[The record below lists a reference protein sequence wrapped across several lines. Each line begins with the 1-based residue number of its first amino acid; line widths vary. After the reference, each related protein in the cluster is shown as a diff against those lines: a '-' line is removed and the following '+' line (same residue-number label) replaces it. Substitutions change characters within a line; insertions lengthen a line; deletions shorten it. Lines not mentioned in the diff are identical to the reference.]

1 MASLAL
7 KAIAYGAERIPDRVF
22 EAIPGGYFTPQ
33 EKKDIKK
40 QRKKRADKHRDSSG
54 GRRSHRPHT
63 PLDEFSDYSP
73 SEDSDGYD
81 DRGQRR
87 RSRRHSLSGRSGDK
101 RQSKQEQKE
110 REWEEME
117 RAERGEPEMSYSPP
131 PTSESYTPPRPYNP
145 ADYAPAGAAAAAG
158 AAVAN
163 EYYDRQASSA
173 GHEYQYPAQVNTPF
187 MCNPPLNAVSYPSSK
202 YPKEEISYPSCSSPL
217 NLVLYSSFEPPFAL
231 WYQQPNSPQPYAPS
245 PTVRPTTANS
255 ATAARYT
262 PAGHSPPNSATYT
275 PVNTGY
281 ALYNPADYA
290 SPSQTGGPYA
300 APRSTYASPPPFYR
314 QPSHSQP
321 SLNQYAYPPN
331 NQLVYQG
338 SPSRYDS
345 TRSSHRHKHHGDGHT
360 LRHRTRSVGGGRS
373 RSRMTDQVRDRLDRL
388 NLDETDKKLAAG
400 AVGALAGGLAG
411 NQVGHGTLSTLVGA
425 AIGGLG
431 GSELEKRHEK

>member
-40 QRKKRADKHRDSSG
+40 QRKKRADKHRDSSS

-63 PLDEFSDYSP
+63 PPDKFSDYSP
-73 SEDSDGYD
+73 SEDSDAYD

-87 RSRRHSLSGRSGDK
+87 RSRRHSLSGSLSRSGDK

-110 REWEEME
+110 REWEEIE
-117 RAERGEPEMSYSPP
+117 RVERGEPETSYPP
-131 PTSESYTPPRPYNP
+131 LPTSESYAPPRPYNP
-145 ADYAPAGAAAAAG
+145 ADYAPAGAAAG

-163 EYYDRQASSA
+163 EYYDRQAPPA
-173 GHEYQYPAQVNTPF
+173 GHEYQYPA
-187 MCNPPLNAVSYPSSK
+187 
-202 YPKEEISYPSCSSPL
+202 
-217 NLVLYSSFEPPFAL
+217 
-231 WYQQPNSPQPYAPS
+231 QPYAPS

-262 PAGHSPPNSATYT
+262 PAGYSPPNSATYT

-281 ALYNPADYA
+281 APYNPADYA

-300 APRSTYASPPPFYR
+300 APRSTYVSPPPFYR

-331 NQLVYQG
+331 NQLAYQG

-345 TRSSHRHKHHGDGHT
+345 TRSSHRHKHYGDGHS

-373 RSRMTDQVRDRLDRL
+373 RSRMSDQVRDRLDRL

-431 GSELEKRHEK
+431 GSALEKKHEK

>member
-1 MASLAL
+1 MDKLAL

-40 QRKKRADKHRDSSG
+40 QRKKRADKHRDSSS

-63 PLDEFSDYSP
+63 PPDEFSDYSP

-87 RSRRHSLSGRSGDK
+87 RSRRHSMSGSLSRGGDK

-117 RAERGEPEMSYSPP
+117 RAERGEPEMSYPPP
-131 PTSESYTPPRPYNP
+131 PTSESYAPPRPYNP
-145 ADYAPAGAAAAAG
+145 VNYAPAGASEAAG
-158 AAVAN
+158 EAVAN

-173 GHEYQYPAQVNTPF
+173 EHEYQYPA
-187 MCNPPLNAVSYPSSK
+187 
-202 YPKEEISYPSCSSPL
+202 
-217 NLVLYSSFEPPFAL
+217 
-231 WYQQPNSPQPYAPS
+231 QPYAPS

-262 PAGHSPPNSATYT
+262 PAGYYPPNSATYT

-281 ALYNPADYA
+281 APYNPADYA

-314 QPSHSQP
+314 QTSHSQP

-331 NQLVYQG
+331 NQLVYQE

-345 TRSSHRHKHHGDGHT
+345 TRSSHRHKHHGDGHS

-373 RSRMTDQVRDRLDRL
+373 RSRMTDQVRDRLDQL

-411 NQVGHGTLSTLVGA
+411 NQVGHRTLSTLVGA

-431 GSELEKRHEK
+431 GSALEKRHENGYRHNEARVAGGGSGGQSRDREEHWRRQ

>member
-40 QRKKRADKHRDSSG
+40 QRKKRADKHRDSSS

-63 PLDEFSDYSP
+63 PPDKFSDYSP
-73 SEDSDGYD
+73 SEDSDAYD

-87 RSRRHSLSGRSGDK
+87 RSRRHSLSGSLSRSGDK

-110 REWEEME
+110 REWEEIE
-117 RAERGEPEMSYSPP
+117 RVERGEPETSYPP
-131 PTSESYTPPRPYNP
+131 LPTSESYAPPRPYNP
-145 ADYAPAGAAAAAG
+145 ADYAPAGAAAG

-163 EYYDRQASSA
+163 EYYDRQAPPA
-173 GHEYQYPAQVNTPF
+173 GHEYQYPA
-187 MCNPPLNAVSYPSSK
+187 
-202 YPKEEISYPSCSSPL
+202 
-217 NLVLYSSFEPPFAL
+217 
-231 WYQQPNSPQPYAPS
+231 QPYAPS

-262 PAGHSPPNSATYT
+262 PAGYSPPNSATYT

-281 ALYNPADYA
+281 APYNPADYA

-300 APRSTYASPPPFYR
+300 APRSTYVSPPPFYR

-331 NQLVYQG
+331 NQLAYQG

-345 TRSSHRHKHHGDGHT
+345 TRSSHRHKHYGDGHS

-373 RSRMTDQVRDRLDRL
+373 RSRMSDQVRDRLDRL

-431 GSELEKRHEK
+431 GSALEKKHEKHNEARVAGGGSDGQSRDREEHWRRQ